1 MRFTTMDPMCE
12 KYYHLSPYAYCGN
25 NPVNAVDLNGDT
37 ITIDT
42 GKLQLRYFDGKLFN
56 SDGSIYTGR
65 IRGYLKQ
72 VSNALSSL
80 NKTKEGKSL
89 ISELQNS
96 NNMFTIKKG
105 KNNFIPYS
113 ASKASANLAEI
124 QKVSGNTIGST
135 GSGGIIHWNN
145 STSGGIST
153 VGSTYR
159 PAYIG
164 LGHEMAHASD
174 SNQGLLYL
182 PHDYYNHI
190 TGTSYSSSFKGLLK
204 SEWRATYR
212 ENLIRKEAEIPLREY
227 YSYSLLNGI
236 ATGLLPRLLDANNNP
251 INY

>member
-1 MRFTTMDPMCE
+1 MIYENGNYYGARHYDPCIMRFTTMDPMCE

-42 GKLQLRYFDGKLFN
+42 GKL
-56 SDGSIYTGR
+56 
-65 IRGYLKQ
+65 
-72 VSNALSSL
+72 
-80 NKTKEGKSL
+80 
-89 ISELQNS
+89 
-96 NNMFTIKKG
+96 
-105 KNNFIPYS
+105 
-113 ASKASANLAEI
+113 
-124 QKVSGNTIGST
+124 
-135 GSGGIIHWNN
+135 H
-145 STSGGIST
+145 
-153 VGSTYR
+153 
-159 PAYIG
+159 
-164 LGHEMAHASD
+164 SD

-204 SEWRATYR
+204 SKWRATYR